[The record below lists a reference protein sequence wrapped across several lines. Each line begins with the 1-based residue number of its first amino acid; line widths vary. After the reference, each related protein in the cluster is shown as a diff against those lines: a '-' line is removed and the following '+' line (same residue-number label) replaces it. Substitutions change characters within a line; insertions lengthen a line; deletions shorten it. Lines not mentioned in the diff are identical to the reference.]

1 MQKRQYHKRI
11 QWTEEMDQRL
21 ENLYTGYDYTASE
34 IARMMGLSL
43 NNIEWRLKS
52 LGIRKKNQK
61 KKFLATQEIVR
72 GNFHD
77 YSYAEMAEM
86 AGVDVKTIRNHM
98 RRMKLER
105 LPGETSSIRKR
116 VMRRIWKKEKTRVLF
131 GLEQKTKLKV
141 VKARH
146 KSIIR
151 HHMRKKGYIVP
162 VMSDVIYYHSL
173 TKRNFYYEKKAASYK
188 MQVCPIE

>member
-1 MQKRQYHKRI
+1 
-11 QWTEEMDQRL
+11 MDQRL

-52 LGIRKKNQK
+52 LGIRKENQK

-116 VMRRIWKKEKTRVLF
+116 VMR
-131 GLEQKTKLKV
+131 
-141 VKARH
+141 
-146 KSIIR
+146 
-151 HHMRKKGYIVP
+151 
-162 VMSDVIYYHSL
+162 
-173 TKRNFYYEKKAASYK
+173 
-188 MQVCPIE
+188 